1 MDFEIDPVSFFRD
14 GSRIFLRRGTP
25 LRNDVTD
32 WWGKQILKRIRRRR
46 LHLKEGGGEG
56 VRTSCTLPL
65 DPPLFLL
72 QLVVVTAF
80 SAELSFLGEFSR
92 FFQIQQSPQS
102 ATIHDHDVATDLL
115 DETKSDE
122 LYNDTSLTKSL
133 QDEGTNASNLKSDLK
148 RRSSPCELENTIRW
162 NDCLGR

>member
-1 MDFEIDPVSFFRD
+1 M
-14 GSRIFLRRGTP
+14 
-25 LRNDVTD
+25 
-32 WWGKQILKRIRRRR
+32 
-46 LHLKEGGGEG
+46 
-56 VRTSCTLPL
+56 RTSCTLPL

-102 ATIHDHDVATDLL
+102 ATIHDVATDLL

-133 QDEGTNASNLKSDLK
+133 QDEGTNASSLKSDLK

-162 NDCLGR
+162 NDYLGR